1 LPRGLAADL
10 PVEHPSLPVLNATP
24 QSGSAT
30 VLHIEDDPGVA
41 LSMTMLLQLEGYKVV
56 SAATRDEALQHIEVH
71 GVRPDLV
78 LCDFNLPMG
87 FTGDQI
93 IAEIALALGYKPPT
107 IMLTGDIAERHVAK
121 AKLVAER
128 ILPKPADINRL
139 LREIDNLLS
148 TRH

>member
-1 LPRGLAADL
+1 
-10 PVEHPSLPVLNATP
+10 
-24 QSGSAT
+24 
-30 VLHIEDDPGVA
+30 
-41 LSMTMLLQLEGYKVV
+41 LEGYKVV